1 MAEKTYKVPDV
12 SCDHCVKAIKDELF
26 RIDGVDAIDVDIAS
40 KLVTVTHDERV
51 TDDQLLAGL
60 DEAGYDVAR

>member
-1 MAEKTYKVPDV
+1 MAEKTFKVPDV

-26 RIDGVDAIDVDIAS
+26 KINGVETIDVDISS
-40 KLVTVTHDERV
+40 KLVTVVHDDRV
-51 TDDQLLAGL
+51 TDEQLVAGI